1 MFSKRTTLA
10 GSEFRARLQRVSDR
24 AYRPGADERELTL
37 MFTDIAGF
45 TRLAEALPAMAVA
58 RLLSSH
64 FSALALCIER
74 ERGRINKI
82 MGDGLVASWRHG
94 TGSNAPSAP
103 ALRAALGIRAA
114 VEADNAMRA
123 ARGEP
128 PIRLRVGLHAGPLVE
143 TRLDT
148 AGRLG
153 IALCGDTVNVAQRLE
168 EAARD
173 IGGGGTVTIIASS
186 AIVARAGAEFGFDQL
201 GELVMRGRNEPVLA
215 YQVAERQIEADVPEK
230 SSGREPRDY
239 QRHGRYRRGR
249 RGRLAGD

>member
-10 GSEFRARLQRVSDR
+10 GSEFRARLQRLSDR
-24 AYRPGADERELTL
+24 AHRLGADERELTL

-64 FSALALCIER
+64 FSALAHCIER

-82 MGDGLVASWRHG
+82 MGDGLVATWSHG
-94 TGSNAPSAP
+94 TSSKTPSAP

-114 VEADNAMRA
+114 VEADNTVRA

-153 IALCGDTVNVAQRLE
+153 LALCGDTVNVAKRLE

-173 IGGGGTVTIIASS
+173 VGGQGTVTIVASS
-186 AIVARAGAEFGFDQL
+186 AVVARAGATFGFDQL
-201 GELVMRGRNEPVLA
+201 GELVMRGRNGPVLA
-215 YQVAERQIEADVPEK
+215 YQVVERQIEADPLEQ
-230 SSGREPRDY
+230 SMGREPRDC
-239 QRHGRYRRGR
+239 QRRGRYRRGR
-249 RGRLAGD
+249 RGRLVGD